1 MSQTNL
7 RPASFRTPRVLLAA
21 VLAVGLLAGHAPAA
35 QAQARDLVKATA
47 ALVMAEDPP
56 PTRTQLLEE
65 QRKKE
70 AAAQTVEQK
79 KEAEQTPY
87 YKKWWF
93 WALTGVVVGGTVA
106 LGVWA
111 VDTTTEPAKSCSP
124 GVIACFGDGRRQ

>member
-1 MSQTNL
+1 MSPSL
-7 RPASFRTPRVLLAA
+7 PLGRSLASALVPVLVLGA
-21 VLAVGLLAGHAPAA
+21 VLGLSPVAE
-35 QAQARDLVKATA
+35 ARDLVKATA
-47 ALVMAEDPP
+47 ALALAAEEPP

-65 QRKKE
+65 QKKKE

-79 KEAEQTPY
+79 KEADQTPY

-111 VDTTTEPAKSCSP
+111 VDTTTAPAKSCSP